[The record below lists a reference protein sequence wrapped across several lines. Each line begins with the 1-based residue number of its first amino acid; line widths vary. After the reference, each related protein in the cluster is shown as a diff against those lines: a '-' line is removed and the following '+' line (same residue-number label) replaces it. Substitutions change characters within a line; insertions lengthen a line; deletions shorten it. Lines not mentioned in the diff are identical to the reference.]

1 MNVFLDLYKTL
12 IPYLLCIPIGYVLAR
27 KNIIPKN
34 IVSKPLLYFFIP
46 VLVINHVLEAS
57 VENLTILP
65 IISFA
70 LSVAMILPATIVHKT
85 FGKGESR
92 SLLKSGFSFFN
103 VAFFG
108 IPVVNALFGKEAI
121 TTLICIY
128 IGSALYGNI
137 IGYFQVART
146 RFSRKHSIK
155 EIFKVPFIYVFVLA
169 VILKIF
175 GFETPSAVEPVVD
188 VFSVIVSV
196 AGMLIIGINIE
207 QVDFKAL
214 KWSYYLKLLGV
225 RVIASVVIMAALI
238 GLEYAFVNGLNTEE
252 THVLILLALFP
263 IAANLTVFASF
274 LKSNEKQS
282 ALLVLLSMLISLILV
297 PLAAMFFQ

>member
-1 MNVFLDLYKTL
+1 MNVFIELYKTL
-12 IPYLLCIPIGYVLAR
+12 IPYLLCIPLGYLLAR
-27 KNIIPKN
+27 TNFFPKN
-34 IVSKPLLYFFIP
+34 IVSKPLLYFFMP
-46 VLVINHVLEAS
+46 VLVINHVLEATL
-57 VENLTILP
+57 ENLTILP
-65 IISFA
+65 IISFS
-70 LSVAMILPATIVHKT
+70 LSVAMILPAIIVHKT

-92 SLLKSGFSFFN
+92 SLLKSGFSFYN

-108 IPVVNALFGKEAI
+108 IPVVHALFGKEAI

-146 RFSRKHSIK
+146 RFSRKHAIK
-155 EIFKVPFIYVFVLA
+155 EIFKVPFIYVFILA

-175 GFETPSAVEPVVD
+175 GFHTPSEVEPVVD
-188 VFSVIVSV
+188 VFGTIVSV

-207 QVDFKAL
+207 QVDFKVL
-214 KWSYYLKLLGV
+214 KWSYYLKLLSF
-225 RVIASVVIMAALI
+225 RVVASIVIMTVLL
-238 GLEYAFVNGLNTEE
+238 GVEYFFVNGLSIEE
-252 THVLILLALFP
+252 TKVLILLTLFP

-282 ALLVLLSMLISLILV
+282 ALLVLLSMLMALVLV
-297 PLAAMFFQ
+297 PIAAILFK

>member
-1 MNVFLDLYKTL
+1 M
-12 IPYLLCIPIGYVLAR
+12 
-27 KNIIPKN
+27 
-34 IVSKPLLYFFIP
+34 
-46 VLVINHVLEAS
+46 
-57 VENLTILP
+57 
-65 IISFA
+65 
-70 LSVAMILPATIVHKT
+70 
-85 FGKGESR
+85 
-92 SLLKSGFSFFN
+92 
-103 VAFFG
+103 
-108 IPVVNALFGKEAI
+108 
-121 TTLICIY
+121 
-128 IGSALYGNI
+128 
-137 IGYFQVART
+137 
-146 RFSRKHSIK
+146 
-155 EIFKVPFIYVFVLA
+155 
-169 VILKIF
+169 
-175 GFETPSAVEPVVD
+175 
-188 VFSVIVSV
+188 IVSV

-252 THVLILLALFP
+252 IHVLILLALFP

>member
-1 MNVFLDLYKTL
+1 M
-12 IPYLLCIPIGYVLAR
+12 
-27 KNIIPKN
+27 
-34 IVSKPLLYFFIP
+34 VS
-46 VLVINHVLEAS
+46 
-57 VENLTILP
+57 
-65 IISFA
+65 IIS
-70 LSVAMILPATIVHKT
+70 I
-85 FGKGESR
+85 
-92 SLLKSGFSFFN
+92 
-103 VAFFG
+103 
-108 IPVVNALFGKEAI
+108 
-121 TTLICIY
+121 
-128 IGSALYGNI
+128 
-137 IGYFQVART
+137 
-146 RFSRKHSIK
+146 SIK
-155 EIFKVPFIYVFVLA
+155 EIFKVPFIYVFILA

-175 GFETPSAVEPVVD
+175 GFETPSTVEPVVD